1 MSHPDYGLLKPVA
14 VNANNPLNQQRY
26 NSDSQRWYAVQ
37 RRDTHANNAFYYG
50 ATTTSIYCRPT
61 CPGRV
66 ARRSNIVFFD
76 TSSTAVQCGYRPCK
90 RCRPDLDLW
99 DRNARGRELVR
110 DAQRLI
116 HERCVKQEIW
126 AVEDVAKQLGISAAH
141 LHRLFKKHLGRTPK
155 SSSCQQNST
164 TTETDHALPSKEV
177 PSADYDTN
185 YLLDLSDCTKYMD
198 TLEQRWD
205 GCLPDDFNLD
215 VDLSCGIPLSELSV
229 ANTFDLDVNSPAV
242 GGLDLPS
249 IGEDWTDWLSI

>member
-1 MSHPDYGLLKPVA
+1 MSHSDYRLLKPA
-14 VNANNPLNQQRY
+14 VVTTSSPLSQQRY

-37 RRDTHANNAFYYG
+37 SRDVNANNAFYYG
-50 ATTTSIYCRPT
+50 AITTSIYCRPT

-66 ARRSNIVFFD
+66 ARRSNIVFFGD
-76 TSSTAVQCGYRPCK
+76 TSTAVQCGYRPCK

-155 SSSCQQNST
+155 SFPYQQSST
-164 TTETDHALPSKEV
+164 TIEIDHALPSTEV
-177 PSADYDTN
+177 LSADNDTDCLPD
-185 YLLDLSDCTKYMD
+185 LLDCTKFVD
-198 TLEQRWD
+198 ALEQRWD
-205 GCLPDDFNLD
+205 AGLPDDIGLDLDFSCDNLF
-215 VDLSCGIPLSELSV
+215 SELSAV
-229 ANTFDLDVNSPAV
+229 NTFDLDMNSPIV

-249 IGEDWTDWLSI
+249 IDEGWTERLSI